1 MENHM
6 NVFGVS
12 KETLAFKLYNQLLE
26 DYDIEPYN
34 VDFNGFKGLF
44 NGILEDYSL
53 VLKSALID

>member
-1 MENHM
+1 ME

-34 VDFNGFKGLF
+34 VDYDGFKQCF
-44 NGILEDYSL
+44 SDTLEDYSL